1 MLRYILGRILALLPV
16 LFLISVSSFA
26 LIHLVPG
33 DPAVIMAGLQAPDE
47 VIRQVREAMRLNI
60 PIHQQVYEWYK
71 ALLLHGDLGHS
82 YFLNARV
89 SSAILE
95 RMPLTLSVAVLA
107 ILLASVVGSGLGVL
121 SAVHQNSI
129 IDKLAMVFS
138 LGGLSIPHFWLGLM
152 LIMYFSVRLGL
163 FPTGGYVPWSE
174 NVLGSL
180 RSLTLPTFSLGFA
193 AAALIM
199 RTSRAAMI
207 EVLTEDYV
215 RTARAKG
222 VRKLL
227 VVNKHALKN
236 ALLPIVTVIG
246 NTFGLLLGGA
256 VVTETV
262 FSLPGM
268 GRLVALAILRRDY
281 PLIQGAL
288 LTVGVIYVIVNLL
301 VDVIYCLLDPRVK
314 FD

>member
-16 LFLISVSSFA
+16 LLLISVSSFA

-47 VIRQVREAMRLNI
+47 VIQQVREAMRLNI

-71 ALLLHGDLGHS
+71 ALVLHGDLGHS

-89 SSAILE
+89 SAAILE
-95 RMPLTLSVAVLA
+95 RMPLTLTVAVLA
-107 ILLASVVGSGLGVL
+107 ILLASIVGIGLGVL
-121 SAVHQNSI
+121 SAVHQNSG
-129 IDKLAMVFS
+129 IDKLSMVLS
-138 LGGLSIPHFWLGLM
+138 LGGLSIPNFWLGLM

-163 FPTGGYVPWSE
+163 FPTGGYVPWSQDL
-174 NVLGSL
+174 LGSL
-180 RSLTLPTFSLGFA
+180 RSLALPTFTLGFT

-222 VRKLL
+222 LRKLV

-268 GRLVALAILRRDY
+268 GRLVALSILRRDY

-288 LTVGVIYVIVNLL
+288 LTVGVLYVFVNLL
-301 VDVIYCLLDPRVK
+301 VDVFYCLLDPRVK

>member
-1 MLRYILGRILALLPV
+1 MPKYILGRIVALLPV
-16 LFLISVSSFA
+16 LLLISVSSFA

-47 VIRQVREAMRLNI
+47 VVRQVREAMRLNI

-71 ALLLHGDLGHS
+71 ALMLHGDLGHS

-89 SSAILE
+89 SAAILE

-107 ILLASVVGSGLGVL
+107 ILLASIVGIGLGVL
-121 SAVHQNSI
+121 SAVRQNSGV
-129 IDKLAMVFS
+129 DKLAMVLS
-138 LGGLSIPHFWLGLM
+138 LGGLSIPNFWLGLM

-163 FPTGGYVPWSE
+163 FPTGGYVPWSQDP
-174 NVLGSL
+174 LGSL
-180 RSLTLPTFSLGFA
+180 RSLALPTFTLGFT

-222 VRKLL
+222 LRRLV

-268 GRLVALAILRRDY
+268 GRLVALSILRRDY

-288 LTVGVIYVIVNLL
+288 LTIGVLYVIVNLL
-301 VDVIYCLLDPRVK
+301 VDVCYCLLDPRVK

>member
-47 VIRQVREAMRLNI
+47 VIQQVREAMRLNI
-60 PIHQQVYEWYK
+60 PIHRQVYEWYK
-71 ALLLHGDLGHS
+71 ALVLHGDLGHS

-107 ILLASVVGSGLGVL
+107 ILLASAVGIALGLL
-121 SAVHQNSI
+121 SAVHQNSL

-163 FPTGGYVPWSE
+163 FPTGGYVPWTQD
-174 NVLGSL
+174 VLGSL
-180 RSLTLPTFSLGFA
+180 RSLALPTFSLGFA
-193 AAALIM
+193 ATALIM

-222 VRKLL
+222 LRKLI

-236 ALLPIVTVIG
+236 AMLPIVTVIG

-281 PLIQGAL
+281 PLIQGSL

>member
-1 MLRYILGRILALLPV
+1 MFRYILGRILALLPV
-16 LFLISVSSFA
+16 LLLISVSSFA

-47 VIRQVREAMRLNI
+47 VIRQVREAMRLDI

-71 ALLLHGDLGHS
+71 ALVLHGDLGHS

-89 SSAILE
+89 SAAILE

-107 ILLASVVGSGLGVL
+107 ILLASILGIGLGVL
-121 SAVHQNSI
+121 SAVRQNSGV
-129 IDKLAMVFS
+129 DKLAMVLS
-138 LGGLSIPHFWLGLM
+138 LGGLSIPNFWLGLM

-163 FPTGGYVPWSE
+163 FPTGGYVPWSQDPLE
-174 NVLGSL
+174 SL
-180 RSLTLPTFSLGFA
+180 RSLALPTFTLGCT
-193 AAALIM
+193 AAALIT

-222 VRKLL
+222 LRKLV

-268 GRLVALAILRRDY
+268 GRLVALSILRRDY

-288 LTVGVIYVIVNLL
+288 LTIGVLYVIVNLL
-301 VDVIYCLLDPRVK
+301 VDVCYCLLDPRVK

>member
-1 MLRYILGRILALLPV
+1 MFRYILGRILALLPV
-16 LFLISVSSFA
+16 LLLISVSSFA

-47 VIRQVREAMRLNI
+47 VIQQVREAMRLNI
-60 PIHQQVYEWYK
+60 PIHLQVYEWYK
-71 ALLLHGDLGHS
+71 ALVLHGDLGHS

-89 SSAILE
+89 SAAILE

-107 ILLASVVGSGLGVL
+107 ILLASIVGIGLGVL
-121 SAVHQNSI
+121 SAVRQNSSV
-129 IDKLAMVFS
+129 DKLAMVLS
-138 LGGLSIPHFWLGLM
+138 LGGLSIPNFWLGLM

-163 FPTGGYVPWSE
+163 FPTGGYVPWSQDL
-174 NVLGSL
+174 LGSL
-180 RSLTLPTFSLGFA
+180 RSLALPTFTLGFT

-207 EVLTEDYV
+207 EVLSEDYV
-215 RTARAKG
+215 RTAHAKG
-222 VRKLL
+222 LRKLV

-268 GRLVALAILRRDY
+268 GRLVALSILRRDY

-288 LTVGVIYVIVNLL
+288 LTVGVLYVIVNLL
-301 VDVIYCLLDPRVK
+301 VDVFYCLLDPRVK

>member
-1 MLRYILGRILALLPV
+1 MFRYILGRILALLPV
-16 LFLISVSSFA
+16 LLLISVSSFA

-47 VIRQVREAMRLNI
+47 VIQQVREAMRLNI
-60 PIHQQVYEWYK
+60 PIHLQVYEWYK
-71 ALLLHGDLGHS
+71 ALVLHGDLGHS

-89 SSAILE
+89 SAAILE

-107 ILLASVVGSGLGVL
+107 ILLASIVGIGLGVL
-121 SAVHQNSI
+121 SAVRQNSSV
-129 IDKLAMVFS
+129 DKLAMVLS
-138 LGGLSIPHFWLGLM
+138 LGGLSIPNFWLGLM

-163 FPTGGYVPWSE
+163 FPTGGYVPWSQDL
-174 NVLGSL
+174 LGSL
-180 RSLTLPTFSLGFA
+180 RSLALPTFTLGFT

-222 VRKLL
+222 LRKLV

-268 GRLVALAILRRDY
+268 GRLVALSILRRDY

-288 LTVGVIYVIVNLL
+288 LTVGVLYVIVNLL
-301 VDVIYCLLDPRVK
+301 VDVFYCLLDPRVK

>member
-16 LFLISVSSFA
+16 LLLISVSSFA

-47 VIRQVREAMRLNI
+47 VIQQVREAMRLNI

-71 ALLLHGDLGHS
+71 ALVLHGDLGHS

-89 SSAILE
+89 SAAILE
-95 RMPLTLSVAVLA
+95 RMPLTLSVAMLA
-107 ILLASVVGSGLGVL
+107 ILLASIVGIGLGVL
-121 SAVHQNSI
+121 SAVHQNSS
-129 IDKLAMVFS
+129 IDKLSMVLS
-138 LGGLSIPHFWLGLM
+138 LGGLSIPNFWLGLM

-163 FPTGGYVPWSE
+163 FPTGGYVPWSQDL
-174 NVLGSL
+174 LGSL
-180 RSLTLPTFSLGFA
+180 RSLALPTFTLGFT

-215 RTARAKG
+215 CTACAKG
-222 VRKLL
+222 LRKLV

-268 GRLVALAILRRDY
+268 GRLVALSILRRDY
-281 PLIQGAL
+281 SLIQGAL
-288 LTVGVIYVIVNLL
+288 LTVGVLYVFVNLL
-301 VDVIYCLLDPRVK
+301 VDVFYCLLDPRVK

>member
-47 VIRQVREAMRLNI
+47 VIQQVREAMRLNI

-107 ILLASVVGSGLGVL
+107 ILLASAVGIGLGVL
-121 SAVHQNSI
+121 SAVHQNRI

-163 FPTGGYVPWSE
+163 FPTGGYVPWTQD
-174 NVLGSL
+174 VLGSL
-180 RSLTLPTFSLGFA
+180 RSLALPTFSLGFA

-222 VRKLL
+222 VRKLI

-236 ALLPIVTVIG
+236 AMLPIVTVIG

-288 LTVGVIYVIVNLL
+288 LSVGVIYVIVNLL

>member
-1 MLRYILGRILALLPV
+1 MFRYILGRILALLPV
-16 LFLISVSSFA
+16 LLLISVSSFA

-47 VIRQVREAMRLNI
+47 VIQQVREAMRLNI
-60 PIHQQVYEWYK
+60 PIHLQVYEWYK
-71 ALLLHGDLGHS
+71 ALVLHGDLGHS

-89 SSAILE
+89 SAAILE

-107 ILLASVVGSGLGVL
+107 ILLASIVGIGLGVL
-121 SAVHQNSI
+121 SAVRQNSSV
-129 IDKLAMVFS
+129 DKLAMVLS
-138 LGGLSIPHFWLGLM
+138 LGGLSIPNFWLGLM

-163 FPTGGYVPWSE
+163 FPTGGYVPWSQDL
-174 NVLGSL
+174 LGSL
-180 RSLTLPTFSLGFA
+180 RSLALPTFTLGFT

-222 VRKLL
+222 LRKLV

-268 GRLVALAILRRDY
+268 GRLVALSILRRDY

-288 LTVGVIYVIVNLL
+288 LTIGVLYVIVNLL
-301 VDVIYCLLDPRVK
+301 VDVFYCLLDPRVK

>member
-1 MLRYILGRILALLPV
+1 MLALLPV
-16 LFLISVSSFA
+16 LLLISVSSFA

-71 ALLLHGDLGHS
+71 ALVLHGDLGHS

-89 SSAILE
+89 STAILE

-107 ILLASVVGSGLGVL
+107 ILLASIVGIGLGVL
-121 SAVHQNSI
+121 SAVHQNSSV
-129 IDKLAMVFS
+129 DKLAMVLS
-138 LGGLSIPHFWLGLM
+138 LGGLSIPNFWLGLM

-163 FPTGGYVPWSE
+163 FPTGGYVPWSQDL
-174 NVLGSL
+174 LGSL
-180 RSLTLPTFSLGFA
+180 RSLALPTFTLGFT

-207 EVLTEDYV
+207 EVLSEDYV

-222 VRKLL
+222 LRKLV

-262 FSLPGM
+262 FSLPGI
-268 GRLVALAILRRDY
+268 GRLVALSILRRDY

-288 LTVGVIYVIVNLL
+288 LTIGVLYVIVNLL
-301 VDVIYCLLDPRVK
+301 VDVLYCLLDPRVK

>member
-1 MLRYILGRILALLPV
+1 
-16 LFLISVSSFA
+16 
-26 LIHLVPG
+26 
-33 DPAVIMAGLQAPDE
+33 MAGLQAPDE
-47 VIRQVREAMRLNI
+47 VVQQVREAMRLNI

-71 ALLLHGDLGHS
+71 ALVLHGDLGHS

-89 SSAILE
+89 SAAILE

-107 ILLASVVGSGLGVL
+107 ILLASILGIGLGVL
-121 SAVHQNSI
+121 SAVRQNSGV
-129 IDKLAMVFS
+129 DKLAMVLS
-138 LGGLSIPHFWLGLM
+138 LGGLSIPNFWLGLM

-163 FPTGGYVPWSE
+163 FPTGGYVPWSQDPLE
-174 NVLGSL
+174 SL
-180 RSLTLPTFSLGFA
+180 RSLALPTFTLGCT
-193 AAALIM
+193 AAALIT

-222 VRKLL
+222 LRKLV

-268 GRLVALAILRRDY
+268 GRLVALSILRRDY

-288 LTVGVIYVIVNLL
+288 LTIGVLYVIVNLL
-301 VDVIYCLLDPRVK
+301 VDVCYCLLDPRVK